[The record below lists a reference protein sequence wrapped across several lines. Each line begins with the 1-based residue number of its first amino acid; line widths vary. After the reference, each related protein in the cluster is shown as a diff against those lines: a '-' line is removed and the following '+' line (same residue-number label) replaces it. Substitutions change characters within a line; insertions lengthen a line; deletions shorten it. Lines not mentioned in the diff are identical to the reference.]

1 MKSMDQYD
9 IYHDKNIDVRCIDVI
24 NGMKTLLP
32 LKLNFSNVEFAGFEV
47 DDPGKYD
54 EEKSFDC
61 RGWKFTLR
69 TYIWTDYEERNGA
82 LDRLHEGEALNG
94 LEWDKLEKENR
105 RTVRRKYEVCWQ
117 FCDRW
122 GNQRSYSLNCFS
134 LQGPLNLECEDY
146 GEFQKCNFRILL
158 VPSECCLIPG
168 AVQWG
173 DYFVIDDENK
183 DKKEDSQVKFLFEF
197 RHPDLIR
204 VKSYRLLGEEELTCE
219 EDEEESDSDDESNC
233 KGEE

>member
-1 MKSMDQYD
+1 MYD

-24 NGMKTLLP
+24 NGMKVLLP

-54 EEKSFDC
+54 EDEKSYC
-61 RGWKFTLR
+61 CGWKFTLR

-134 LQGPLNLECEDY
+134 LQGPLNLELVDY
-146 GEFQKCNFRILL
+146 GLFQKCVFRILL
-158 VPSECCLIPG
+158 VPSDGWFPG
-168 AVQWG
+168 MVQWG
-173 DYFVIDDENK
+173 DYYEFPDEK
-183 DKKEDSQVKFLFEF
+183 SDKKEDRRVRSLFEF
-197 RHPDLIR
+197 RQPDLIR
-204 VKSYRLLGEEELTCE
+204 VKSYRLIGEEELTCE